1 MGTLSR
7 EDIFFSLPL
16 NILLFQIMLF
26 FWFKKKGRCMSLCL
40 GGSLIS
46 FMTVYYK
53 IPPREINEYLL
64 LLTSWVDSF
73 MFWGLRAMGGFGF
86 TFTVLQEHQNLW
98 PARLQEGRNRCGS
111 SRFYIHISKKP
122 LTTFANQLDVD
133 IILWQICDRTYFC
146 KKTFSHAV
154 HSDDKPDVVGRFV

>member
-7 EDIFFSLPL
+7 EDIFSVCHWISSYSKLCFFSD
-16 NILLFQIMLF
+16 
-26 FWFKKKGRCMSLCL
+26 FKKKGRCMSLCL

-53 IPPREINEYLL
+53 ISPRKTNEYLL

-73 MFWGLRAMGGFGF
+73 MFWGLRATGGFGF
-86 TFTVLQEHQNLW
+86 TFTVLQERQNLW
-98 PARLQEGRNRCGS
+98 PVRLQEGRNRCGS

-146 KKTFSHAV
+146 KKTFSYAV

>member
-1 MGTLSR
+1 
-7 EDIFFSLPL
+7 
-16 NILLFQIMLF
+16 
-26 FWFKKKGRCMSLCL
+26 MSLCL

-53 IPPREINEYLL
+53 IPPPPKNKRIFV
-64 LLTSWVDSF
+64 TSHFLGGFIHV
-73 MFWGLRAMGGFGF
+73 LRFAGHGVFGF
-86 TFTVLQEHQNLW
+86 TFTVLQERQNLW

-133 IILWQICDRTYFC
+133 IIL
-146 KKTFSHAV
+146 
-154 HSDDKPDVVGRFV
+154 